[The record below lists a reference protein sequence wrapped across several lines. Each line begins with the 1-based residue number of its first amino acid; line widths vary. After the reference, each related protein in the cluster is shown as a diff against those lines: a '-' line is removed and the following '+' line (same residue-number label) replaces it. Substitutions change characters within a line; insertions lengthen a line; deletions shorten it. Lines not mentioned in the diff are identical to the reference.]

1 MCDPE
6 RNRPG
11 DENALRTA
19 WLIGGK
25 GRLGPVWAS
34 ALSGYDVHTFDPPE
48 FDVTCTILLH
58 ILVPDILVINAGVDD
73 RPGSSE
79 PWPKYD
85 TAKAMCEV
93 NLLGA
98 YRMLVEVGSAM
109 PRGGSIILIS
119 SLYGL
124 ISPDARYYD
133 HRPDGWMKSAM
144 YGATKAG
151 VISMVKYFAAL
162 YGPRGVRVNAIA
174 PGGVVDPADP
184 LTAQDPE
191 FIAKYTARIPLGRMC
206 QPADLAGPLAF
217 LASEASSFMTGQ
229 TLVLDGGMT
238 CW

>member
-1 MCDPE
+1 M
-6 RNRPG
+6 
-11 DENALRTA
+11 RTA
-19 WLIGGK
+19 LLIGDG
-25 GRLGPVWAS
+25 GRLGPIWEQ
-34 ALSGYDVHTFDPPE
+34 ALATAGVTVSGLGLPEWDITVDTMPPA
-48 FDVTCTILLH
+48 
-58 ILVPDILVINAGVDD
+58 PDILVINAGVDD

-85 TAKAMCEV
+85 TARQMCEV

-98 YRMLVEVGSAM
+98 YRMLVEVGSQM
-109 PRGGSIILIS
+109 PRGGSIILIA

-124 ISPDARYYD
+124 IAPDARYYD

-144 YGATKAG
+144 YGASKAG

-162 YGPRGVRVNAIA
+162 YGPQGVRVNAIA
-174 PGGVVDPADP
+174 PGGVVDPVDP
-184 LTAQDPE
+184 LTAQDPA

-206 QPADLAGPLAF
+206 QPADLAGPLVF